1 MKKNSDMK
9 VHADE
14 VEAYKQGMSGTAPGA
29 VAPKDAE
36 DGHPEMGA
44 RQMPGKTK
52 GDSDF
57 FHYKFSTKTPVTT
70 APDNT
75 EATTRCA
82 NLQIGLN
89 LSKLKPASPPE
100 GSTLKDREKQDF
112 EDGLIGVP

>member
-29 VAPKDAE
+29 VQPKDAE

-44 RQMPGKTK
+44 RQMPGKMK
-52 GDSDF
+52 GDSEF
-57 FHYKFSTKTPVTT
+57 FRYRFNTNTPVTT

-75 EATTRCA
+75 DAANRCNA
-82 NLQIGLN
+82 LQVGSN
-89 LSKLKPASPPE
+89 QSKLPKASPPNA
-100 GSTLKDREKQDF
+100 SSLKDRDPETYQ
-112 EDGLIGVP
+112 ETVIGVP